1 MVVTVQ
7 LDFTETVIINV
18 KTLMNA
24 KKKVLVSV
32 MAAVVRTLGVVM
44 IVSAKEVFY
53 I

>member
-18 KTLMNA
+18 KMLMNA
-24 KKKVLVSV
+24 KKNVLVNV
-32 MAAVVRTLGVVM
+32 MAAAVRTLGVVM